1 MGNSVEEVNS
11 LETPNIKGIPPDLLH
26 RYVEIRHKLDVE
38 ANSIF
43 AMTSMIALFDK
54 CGDDTIEVDPVALAK
69 IHQML
74 NTNILNIWEILDDF
88 IYLVQA
94 KLELKQME

>member
-1 MGNSVEEVNS
+1 MDTTE
-11 LETPNIKGIPPDLLH
+11 GIPPDLLQ
-26 RYVEIRHKLDVE
+26 RYVEMRHKLDAE
-38 ANSIF
+38 ANSIS
-43 AMTSMIALFDK
+43 AMTSLLALFDK
-54 CGDDTIEVDPVALAK
+54 CGDDIIVVDPVALAK

-94 KLELKQME
+94 KSELSKLEH